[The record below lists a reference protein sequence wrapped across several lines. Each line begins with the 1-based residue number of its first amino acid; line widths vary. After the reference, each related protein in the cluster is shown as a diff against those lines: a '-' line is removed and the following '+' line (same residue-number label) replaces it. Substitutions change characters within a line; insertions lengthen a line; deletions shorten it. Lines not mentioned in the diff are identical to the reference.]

1 MPIDVEMVERGP
13 RDSRYASHRY
23 VLWVVFAYAIGSAAA
38 NCLYHDRAKARL
50 DRIEKHLVIQEEK

>member
-1 MPIDVEMVERGP
+1 MPIDVEGIERDP

-38 NCLYHDRAKARL
+38 NCFYHDRAKDRL
-50 DRIEKHLVIQEEK
+50 DRIEGHLGIQEEK

>member
-1 MPIDVEMVERGP
+1 MPIDVEGIERDP

-38 NCLYHDRAKARL
+38 NCFYHDRAKDRL
-50 DRIEKHLVIQEEK
+50 DRIEEHLGIQEEK